1 MKSFTVLFAIIL
13 NISICF
19 AGSEVVFIG
28 LYGEGAPAVEKTYD
42 RLLREHLS
50 VLPQIHSA
58 DYVQSQR
65 YSNMIKFDTY
75 PTVSE
80 NLVKSLITLASD
92 TTLFVWGTVKEYRIK
107 PIRKAFFFS
116 KLKGELTIGLN
127 MYSLSRGEYAYCGNV
142 KAVAFKS
149 KGMVGFRPVEKI
161 THISALDRA
170 EILEK
175 LEYDA
180 VEASGRMISA
190 VVRSE
195 SSQTDKDEAGVDS
208 YKVPSMSD
216 VFSVPSVDGQ
226 AVENVQGKQ
235 PEQGTETKAL
245 PEEQP
250 DSGAVDNTTSAVQ
263 QTPDT
268 TAGEPK

>member
-1 MKSFTVLFAIIL
+1 MKIVTVLFAIIL

-58 DYVQSQR
+58 DYIQAQR
-65 YSNMIKFDTY
+65 FANMIKFDTY

-92 TTLFVWGTVKEYRIK
+92 TTLFVWGTIKKYRIK

-127 MYSLSRGEYAYCGNV
+127 MYSLSRGKYAYSGNV
-142 KAVAFKS
+142 KAVTFKS
-149 KGMVGFRPVEKI
+149 KGMVGFRPVEKVV
-161 THISALDRA
+161 HISALDRA
-170 EILEK
+170 EILEE

-180 VEASGRMISA
+180 VQASGRMISA
-190 VVRSE
+190 VVHSE
-195 SSQTDKDEAGVDS
+195 SFQTDKGETGVNT
-208 YKVPSMSD
+208 YEVPSMSD
-216 VFSVPSVDGQ
+216 VFSVPSVDAQ
-226 AVENVQGKQ
+226 AVDSVQGKQ
-235 PEQGTETKAL
+235 PDQITATKAL

-250 DSGAVDNTTSAVQ
+250 DSGIVNDTASAMQ
-263 QTPDT
+263 HTPDT
-268 TAGEPK
+268 TAVEQK